1 MNILCEK
8 NVLAAALSLA
18 NGLLPLDPHCRT
30 SREYCLKQESR
41 DWY

>member
-18 NGLLPLDPHCRT
+18 HCRT